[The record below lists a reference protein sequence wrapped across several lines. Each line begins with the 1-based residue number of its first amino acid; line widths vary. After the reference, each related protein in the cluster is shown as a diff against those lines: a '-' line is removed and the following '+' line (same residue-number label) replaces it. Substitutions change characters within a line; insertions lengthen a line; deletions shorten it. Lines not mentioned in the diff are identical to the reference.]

1 LWRSRHDRSM
11 YLYTSSY
18 VSIRKVKRL
27 LWIVEVEGRQV
38 CILEDFVGDA
48 CERVE
53 VQVAR
58 GERDQLVVVEIHI
71 FHNHARYAEQVKV

>member
-1 LWRSRHDRSM
+1 LWRSSHDRSV

-18 VSIRKVKRL
+18 VSIRKVNRL
-27 LWIVEVEGRQV
+27 FRIVEVEGRQV

-71 FHNHARYAEQVKV
+71 FHHHVRYAEQVKV